1 MTMSATAKTTVW
13 KEATET
19 PCEHCSGSLAM
30 SDWLL
35 TACRKYFASFGGLLL
50 YMEGPHRKLSGLK
63 IDDIYM
69 LVKHS

>member
-1 MTMSATAKTTVW
+1 MAS
-13 KEATET
+13 
-19 PCEHCSGSLAM
+19 
-30 SDWLL
+30 WLL
-35 TACRKYFASFGGLLL
+35 TARRKYFASFGGLLL

>member
-1 MTMSATAKTTVW
+1 MLPGEDQDCAAEQRLTT
-13 KEATET
+13 
-19 PCEHCSGSLAM
+19 S
-30 SDWLL
+30 
-35 TACRKYFASFGGLLL
+35 RKYFASFGGLLL